1 MWKNIILEPFVVIAK
16 NTRLTKNSREL
27 SRDERLNL
35 VRY

>member
-16 NTRLTKNSREL
+16 NTRLTKNSR
-27 SRDERLNL
+27 DERLNL